1 MAALWTTPVVVFGWK
16 VSRTSYPRGTEWW
29 PDVIFMSLQDAEFTS
44 LECKGGNSG
53 WWHIVRCYTTIRQ
66 SRQVDIFGVS
76 ARDVAIFVPWDPM
89 DHLVTTSKH
98 CSGKL
103 AVNWGKRANAVISIN
118 YTHNK
123 DGKAGEEV
131 LLKDSPL
138 TRTHLR
144 TDSNTLVLDNFWT
157 PRWDNS

>member
-1 MAALWTTPVVVFGWK
+1 MVTYRQMLHNNPTKST
-16 VSRTSYPRGTEWW
+16 SRHFYG
-29 PDVIFMSLQDAEFTS
+29 I
-44 LECKGGNSG
+44 CK
-53 WWHIVRCYTTIRQ
+53 RRRY
-66 SRQVDIFGVS
+66 
-76 ARDVAIFVPWDPM
+76 FVPRDPM

-144 TDSNTLVLDNFWT
+144 TDSNTLVLDNF
-157 PRWDNS
+157 